1 MKQKQNFPY
10 GCINE
15 LGVFPAA
22 LNGTSSLKKFEI
34 FHMTSPKFK
43 LKFLVFT
50 FMKY

>member
-22 LNGTSSLKKFEI
+22 LNGTSSLKN
-34 FHMTSPKFK
+34 
-43 LKFLVFT
+43 LKFFT
-50 FMKY
+50 